1 MNLMMIK
8 RFRNELMVL
17 VAALFMLLALGYKLS
32 AKGYVADQQQEI
44 QTTMEE
50 ISQVVDLKAVWSDK
64 NIDKTTDQFKTIVV
78 QNKIQSFEKRSKKM
92 VAKYSDLDVKDLNN
106 IAKQLFKTP
115 VQITQLQIQE
125 SGKEKFTMELTC
137 IW

>member
-17 VAALFMLLALGYKLS
+17 AAALFMLLALGYKLS

>member
-17 VAALFMLLALGYKLS
+17 AAALFMLLALGYKLS

-50 ISQVVDLKAVWSDK
+50 ISQVVDLKAVWGDK
-64 NIDKTTDQFKTIVV
+64 NIDKTTDQFKTIVA